1 MAGSGFLCYL
11 AAVVGVNG
19 DALAARFAQIARKG
33 REGGCNMVIY
43 VRTQGARLV
52 KEGRHILVKKGET
65 TYHTL
70 FTYKL
75 TQLVLF
81 GNVEITHRA
90 LAQLL
95 RYDIDVVFLTQNG
108 RYLGRLTPSESK
120 NVFLHKRQYGL
131 LDDVA
136 FSLRAAR
143 SIVGGKL
150 ANMATLLMRIKR
162 TKDVALAGQRAHD
175 IQNLIRL
182 MEAAIDVDSV
192 RGYEGRGSALYFEAF
207 PKGFI
212 DQLGFTR
219 RVRRPPTDPVNSVLS
234 LLYTFLMNRVYAAV
248 RIAGL
253 NPYPG
258 YLHTIDYGRYS
269 LVLDLMEEFR
279 PLIADTLALSLFNLK
294 ILKATDFYEEKND
307 DVDPP
312 FREEPIP
319 DVTRDPIGQ
328 ISGQVT
334 DADQFD
340 IPEQRM
346 DADGGIA
353 PPATGKYPVKLHPDA
368 FQRVIEAFEKKL
380 TTEFYYSPADRHLTY
395 ADAII
400 YQSGHFRKVVEGE
413 VETYQP
419 LLLK

>member
-1 MAGSGFLCYL
+1 M
-11 AAVVGVNG
+11 VV
-19 DALAARFAQIARKG
+19 
-33 REGGCNMVIY
+33 Y

-52 KEGRHILVKKGET
+52 KEGRHILVKKGDA

-75 TQLVLF
+75 SQIVLF
-81 GNVEITHRA
+81 GNIEITHRA

-95 RYDIDVVFLTQNG
+95 RHDIDVVFLTQNG
-108 RYLGRLTPSESK
+108 RYLGRLTPSESR
-120 NVFLHKRQYGL
+120 NVFLHKRQYVL
-131 LDDVA
+131 LDDPA
-136 FSLRAAR
+136 FTLKAAKC
-143 SIVGGKL
+143 IVGGKL

-162 TKDVALAGQRAHD
+162 TRDVSLAGQRAHE
-175 IQNLIRL
+175 IQNLIGL
-182 MEAAIDVDSV
+182 MEGAADVDSV

-212 DQLGFTR
+212 NHLGFTR
-219 RVRRPPTDPVNSVLS
+219 RVRRPPTDPINSVLS

-258 YLHTIDYGRYS
+258 YLHTIDYGRFS

-279 PLIADTLALSLFNLK
+279 PLVADTLTLSLFNLK
-294 ILKATDFYEEKND
+294 ILKTSDFYEERSNANAD
-307 DVDPP
+307 LDC
-312 FREEPIP
+312 REEPVP
-319 DVTRDPIGQ
+319 DVTRDPIG
-328 ISGQVT
+328 IITGQVT

-346 DADGGIA
+346 EAADAIA
-353 PPATGKYPVKLHPDA
+353 PPVTGKYPVKLQPDA
-368 FQRVIEAFEKKL
+368 FQKVIEAFEKKL
-380 TTEFYYSPADRHLTY
+380 TTEFYYSAAERHLTY

-400 YQSGHFRKVVEGE
+400 YQSGHFRKVIAGE
-413 VETYQP
+413 ADTYRP